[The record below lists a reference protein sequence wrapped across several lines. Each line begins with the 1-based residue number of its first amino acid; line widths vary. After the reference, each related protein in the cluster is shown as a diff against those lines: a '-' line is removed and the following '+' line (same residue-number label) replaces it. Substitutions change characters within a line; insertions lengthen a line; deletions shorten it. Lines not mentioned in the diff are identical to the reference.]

1 MSICRYQSTELQKE
15 VHRTVREPIESLY
28 KNSLLGVII
37 QLELKEAL
45 EFGPLQDAMLIA
57 TNEPFSKIQLRETS
71 KRFWLNVV
79 TFGFFTKW
87 LIPDADQVLKQNGPP
102 LREFINDVTCLTIK
116 SSETD
121 AEFKKLLSNKSS
133 KKVRNEVFQ
142 DEESGCWK
150 SVKDWFY
157 LCLWFNTTRKVKL
170 IEKAIF
176 DFQLLIILALYSIL
190 GQTYKQKGMDHFVL
204 VTIMMMIFRIFR
216 FMFCSFV
223 KVDQRRKHPF
233 TVHQMSTTQYGY
245 LIQLII
251 LIMCESFQLL
261 LVLL

>member
-1 MSICRYQSTELQKE
+1 MSICRYQSTQKKKE
-15 VHRTVREPIESLY
+15 VHKTVREPIESLY

-45 EFGPLQDAMLIA
+45 EFGPLQDSMLIA

-71 KRFWLNVV
+71 KRFWCNIV

-102 LREFINDVTCLTIK
+102 LREFINDVTCLTMK

-121 AEFKKLLSNKSS
+121 AESKKLLSNKSS
-133 KKVRNEVFQ
+133 KKLKNDEIFVE
-142 DEESGCWK
+142 EESGFCK
-150 SVKDWFY
+150 SIKDAFY
-157 LCLWFNTTRKVKL
+157 LCLWFNTTRKAKL

-216 FMFCSFV
+216 FMFCSFF
-223 KVDQRRKHPF
+223 KIDQRRKHPF

-245 LIQLII
+245 L
-251 LIMCESFQLL
+251 FQLL
-261 LVLL
+261 ILTLCE